1 MSPPGVVI
9 DLLQPAARKQQPGLE
24 LGWLSSESEGRSL
37 ALVGDQAVAGT
48 PAPFRS
54 ADKYSAAGEVV
65 YVLRCCVVGAI
76 GYAGPSG
83 DSEVA
88 PEVVHQEGEALY
100 LVLGD
105 GNVGDGVPEPG
116 PGQDGCHGCVG
127 AAEDTFQAAQE
138 PHIREVMSGPSF
150 WVCSRT
156 R

>member
-1 MSPPGVVI
+1 MFTKTEQLAQSSGIFSSSMSPPGVVL

-24 LGWLSSESEGRSL
+24 RGWLASESEGRSL

-65 YVLRCCVVGAI
+65 YVLRRCVVGAL

-88 PEVVHQEGEALY
+88 LEVVHQEAEDLY
-100 LVLGD
+100 LALVD
-105 GNVGDGVPEPG
+105 GHVGDDMPEPG
-116 PGQDGCHGCVG
+116 PGQDGCHGCVSAVEG
-127 AAEDTFQAAQE
+127 TFQAA
-138 PHIREVMSGPSF
+138 
-150 WVCSRT
+150 
-156 R
+156 